1 MKFKKLAVSTG
12 IVATILA
19 SGATLSLSAFLFFLT
34 AFGMPVD
41 VSIDIVS
48 KFVHSSYSTLTR
60 TN

>member
-1 MKFKKLAVSTG
+1 MTFKKLAVSTG
-12 IVATILA
+12 IVATLVA
-19 SGATLSLSAFLFFLT
+19 SGVTISLSAFLFFLI

-48 KFVHSSYSTLTR
+48 KFVHSSYSTLTT